1 MGAALGTAAAS
12 GVGGLLPQALRAD
25 TPVARLEPG
34 LAPLQPT
41 SNGVREYD
49 LTIAETTL
57 RLDGRNAR
65 TVTINGTVPGPV
77 LRFREGETAVLRV
90 HNTLREDTSIH
101 WHGIILPTNMDG
113 VPGLSFPGIRP
124 GETFE
129 YRFDI
134 QQSGTYWFH
143 SHSGLQE
150 QLGHY
155 GSIVIEP
162 ADTTA
167 PAYDRQHMI
176 VLSDWTFE
184 NPRRVLSRLKKQPD
198 AYNYQRRTV
207 ADFFRDVARDGFK
220 TTVSERFMWA
230 GMRMNPTD
238 IADVTGATYSYLLN
252 GHVAETPWYGQ
263 FTPGERVRLR
273 FVNASAGTFYDVRI
287 PGVTM
292 SLVEVSGQP
301 VEPVDIEEFRI
312 GIAETYDVIVT
323 LPEDTAYTLYAETM
337 DRSGYTAATLA
348 PREGMTAQLP
358 ARRKRPI
365 LGMVDMGMDHGS
377 MDHGAMDHAAMG
389 HGAPPAKAD
398 SSAAVDHAA
407 MGHGTPPAKAAA
419 AADPHAG
426 HAMPTAAPAA
436 ASASALRAA
445 GSIEPET
452 PHAPRNHGPENAMVP
467 MSTKSR
473 LAEPGTGLGNDGR
486 RVLCYTDLKA
496 PAPWPEFREP
506 EREIEL
512 HLTGNMERFTWG
524 LNGVPYSEAEPI
536 TLRQGERIRLTMVND
551 TMMNHP
557 MHLHGLW
564 MELENGHGNRS
575 PRIHTI
581 NVKPAERV
589 SLLVTADAVG
599 RWAFHCHVLYHMEV
613 GMFREFRVLPADA
626 HAHHAHAH
634 AHAHHAHHESGA
646 TDAQ

>member
-1 MGAALGTAAAS
+1 MRPLSRRQFLNTAAVVGAS
-12 GVGGLLPQALRAD
+12 TALTRAASAAEA
-25 TPVARLEPG
+25 PRLDPG
-34 LAPLQPT
+34 LPPLAPAAGNL
-41 SNGVREYD
+41 REYD
-49 LTIAETTL
+49 LTIAET
-57 RLDGRNAR
+57 RQRIDGRSAR
-65 TVTINGTVPGPV
+65 AVTINGTVPGPV

-90 HNTLREDTSIH
+90 HNRLREDTSIH
-101 WHGIILPTNMDG
+101 WHGIILPTGMDG

-155 GSIVIEP
+155 GSIAIEP
-162 ADTTA
+162 ASTTA
-167 PAYDRQHMI
+167 PRYDREHMV

-207 ADFFRDVARDGFK
+207 ADFFRDVARDGFGA
-220 TTVSERFMWA
+220 TMRDRFMWA

-252 GHVAETPWYGQ
+252 GQVAENPWHGQ

-287 PGVTM
+287 PGVSM
-292 SLVEVSGQP
+292 QLIEVSGQP

-312 GIAETYDVIVT
+312 GMAETYDVIVT
-323 LPEDTAYTLYAETM
+323 LPEDKAYTLYAETM
-337 DRSGYTAATLA
+337 DRSGFTAGVLA
-348 PREGMTAQLP
+348 PRAGMAAELP

-365 LGMVDMGMDHGS
+365 LGMVDMGMNHGDHGS
-377 MDHGAMDHAAMG
+377 MDHGAMDHSAM
-389 HGAPPAKAD
+389 
-398 SSAAVDHAA
+398 DHAA
-407 MGHGTPPAKAAA
+407 MGHGTPPAKAAS
-419 AADPHAG
+419 AADEHAG
-426 HAMPTAAPAA
+426 HVMPSTDSKPT
-436 ASASALRAA
+436 LRAA

-473 LAEPGTGLGNDGR
+473 LAEPGPGLGNDGR

-496 PAPWPEFREP
+496 PAPWPDFREP

-524 LNGVPYSEAEPI
+524 LDGVPYDQAKPI
-536 TLRQGERIRLTMVND
+536 ELRQGERIRLTMVND

-626 HAHHAHAH
+626 HAHHQH
-634 AHAHHAHHESGA
+634 GG